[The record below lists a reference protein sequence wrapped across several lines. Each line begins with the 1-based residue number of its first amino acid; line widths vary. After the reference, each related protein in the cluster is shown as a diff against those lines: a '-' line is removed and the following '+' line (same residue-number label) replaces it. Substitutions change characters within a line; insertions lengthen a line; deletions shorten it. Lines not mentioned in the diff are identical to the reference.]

1 MAFFNH
7 KIFKPFKN
15 IFILILAIF
24 VVWMIFFDAN
34 SWFIH
39 HDLNKDVDALESEKE
54 YYKQEIEK
62 DKKAIKK
69 LTMRKNY
76 SVKFSN
82 YLLIYTNFGSVNV
95 IPQQDLFLYMADSD
109 SLHPLYL
116 LL

>member
-39 HDLNKDVDALESEKE
+39 HDLNKDVDALENEKE
-54 YYKQEIEK
+54 YYKKEIEK

-69 LTMRKNY
+69 LSTEEGIE
-76 SVKFSN
+76 KFAREEYYMKRDSEE
-82 YLLIYTNFGSVNV
+82 IY
-95 IPQQDLFLYMADSD
+95 IIEYED
-109 SLHPLYL
+109 SLKNKQDE
-116 LL
+116 

>member
-39 HDLNKDVDALESEKE
+39 HELNKDIDALESEKE
-54 YYKQEIEK
+54 YYKKEIEK
-62 DKKAIKK
+62 DKKIIKK
-69 LTMRKNY
+69 LSTEEGLE
-76 SVKFSN
+76 KFAREEYYMKRDSEE
-82 YLLIYTNFGSVNV
+82 IY
-95 IPQQDLFLYMADSD
+95 IIEYED
-109 SLHPLYL
+109 SLKNKQDD
-116 LL
+116 